1 MILLQVMTNN
11 KDVSTLPHIHAAQL
25 ALGQPMETKPKVR
38 KADNLPRYH
47 QDITYGGSP
56 VVIKTPPVELNKII
70 LSKIGNCESV
80 LVPIAPWVREQLNI
94 IEAFVRDHVMIP
106 NELLSNWPYQGESL
120 YKPMHDGRNMF
131 MPVGL
136 KCVYTTDLG
145 CNTTSFPTY
154 RRPQFGAGRYIFTF
168 EVPHVYIGPH
178 KDGFLYS
185 VNFRV
190 KCIQYDP
197 RDIEPFVPNRVPPFY
212 KPDEDPQFAFDEHLV
227 MTDSS
232 KALVSQPV
240 EKIHVSKSQAAEKIK
255 VIDSSKPKRRRRIDV
270 QE

>member
-1 MILLQVMTNN
+1 M
-11 KDVSTLPHIHAAQL
+11 
-25 ALGQPMETKPKVR
+25 
-38 KADNLPRYH
+38 
-47 QDITYGGSP
+47 
-56 VVIKTPPVELNKII
+56 
-70 LSKIGNCESV
+70 

-178 KDGFLYS
+178 KSGHLYS
-185 VNFRV
+185 LNFRV
-190 KCIQYDP
+190 SRIHY
-197 RDIEPFVPNRVPPFY
+197 EPCTATVPQP
-212 KPDEDPQFAFDEHLV
+212 
-227 MTDSS
+227 M
-232 KALVSQPV
+232 SQPMMTQPIMSQPQAMSQPMMPQSMLTQAMYSAPMFSPV
-240 EKIHVSKSQAAEKIK
+240 LSPPKDILKDNVSFPDILPTHKDRVKPVRSRRKHAIVGDSQSE
-255 VIDSSKPKRRRRIDV
+255 
-270 QE
+270 